1 MKVTLTSAI
10 LAALA
15 MSATTTDALAYI
27 DPVTGSFLI
36 QGIAA
41 GIAGVMVAFR
51 SVRQRFFALVTGR
64 KSGTGTPARHDS

>member
-1 MKVTLTSAI
+1 MKTALTSI
-10 LAALA
+10 SLTALA
-15 MSATTTDALAYI
+15 IAATTTHAYAYI

-51 SVRQRFFALVTGR
+51 SVRQKVFAFLSVR
-64 KSGTGTPARHDS
+64 KSGSGSRTRHDS